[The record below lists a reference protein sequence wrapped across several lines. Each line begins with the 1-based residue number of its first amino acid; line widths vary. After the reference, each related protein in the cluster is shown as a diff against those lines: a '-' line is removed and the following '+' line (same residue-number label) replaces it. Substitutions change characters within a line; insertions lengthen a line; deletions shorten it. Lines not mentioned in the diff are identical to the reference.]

1 MERSETVDVVLP
13 PTYKKLAM
21 GPHILMRGLPTSP
34 NEPSRIC
41 SHLRGRGLR
50 SPVLRERPSGY
61 LSTLI
66 LLHEPGESNL
76 NTHLQV
82 GRKPKKKEPSSVCLR
97 GGGNGNLA
105 SLPGDAEWIADLL
118 QHGLLRASFVPA
130 RPQRELRD
138 LTRYRSSLAA
148 DRARL
153 ESSIQKTL
161 EDTNIKLASVAT
173 DITVGFDG
181 LSWRM

>member
-1 MERSETVDVVLP
+1 MKQHRNQCEVRTAFCLVSHELSLLFGRRPCHACNQHYGLPRFFGKRKRGQLVERSETVDVVLP

-82 GRKPKKKEPSSVCLR
+82 GRKPKKKEPSSVCR
-97 GGGNGNLA
+97 WG
-105 SLPGDAEWIADLL
+105 ADGKVLHFFSVVTR
-118 QHGLLRASFVPA
+118 Q
-130 RPQRELRD
+130 RP
-138 LTRYRSSLAA
+138 
-148 DRARL
+148 
-153 ESSIQKTL
+153 TL
-161 EDTNIKLASVAT
+161 
-173 DITVGFDG
+173 
-181 LSWRM
+181 